1 MMTVHRAQSS
11 PGTVAVVRLFA
22 WSLFAATLSAVA
34 GCDSSEPPDISKQ
47 ATFPTVAAPLPG
59 APTPTVPT
67 KLHQWQDCQ
76 GSDQAWVRR
85 AIVAI
90 AGRRPWG
97 QGEVLAWTDAIA
109 AVRRARG
116 YKFNDGAFTGTEV
129 QWSPAVWEARRIVAL
144 AMTELPSYRLRWTD
158 FVLDALRV
166 NRIET
171 KAQLKCYTQ
180 PGDDY
185 HDKGELA
192 GFVRDH
198 TPTTGDAAPSVF
210 TLGQLVSSALRKDDL
225 SVVWRANLF
234 AMVAKPFEAANVG
247 AKELERSRRQDF
259 GRVFDAAYLH
269 RDFVCMGCHN
279 SQFSTTYHPDPHRN
293 RAWPVFGHF
302 EAALFGSPTGK
313 HPQEEEATKGPSD
326 LRAHAVLRH
335 GGVVDAKNGASP
347 WGWHKDCGRFKVP
360 KDPDPLGHDGYFG
373 LARGATVSVYD
384 LEASL
389 HRGVDRI
396 VQFGLQRL
404 DDGTVDP
411 DDALAWLT
419 AQTIVEQ
426 VWQDVMGAPLTLSNY
441 FPRTEAQRDTLER
454 LTTRFVA
461 KRYALRHLL
470 ADIAVEPLFNP
481 PPPEAGCGDAYAWP
495 RVLDAWSNHASDP
508 AQRNN
513 GPGDGVLALPARQL
527 RRSLHGAL
535 GWPMAA
541 EYPGGEEQTFQLSV
555 GVFLKDAEPG
565 FRSLDF
571 AARLAWEARYGT
583 CAKPNA
589 YDFVDLVA
597 EKATE
602 SANASWG
609 DAVALLKDRLI
620 GEPFVAESETPHVQ
634 ALLGA
639 KLNEKVVGDDAAM
652 RLRRVCGALVSTPQF
667 LLGGLVAPDRQTT
680 PLLTPGS
687 VSYGPQCDNIVTAFT
702 AAKTGYAVM
711 CTASGV
717 SATEN

>member
-1 MMTVHRAQSS
+1 M
-11 PGTVAVVRLFA
+11 
-22 WSLFAATLSAVA
+22 AAIAVA
-34 GCDSSEPPDISKQ
+34 LVACDTSEPPDITKQ
-47 ATFPTVAAPLPG
+47 ATFPQVPAVQPSSTSPAAPPQ
-59 APTPTVPT
+59 V
-67 KLHQWQDCQ
+67 QRWQDCQ

-85 AIVAI
+85 AILAI

-97 QGEVLAWTDAIA
+97 QGEVLAWTDTVA
-109 AVRRARG
+109 AVRRAQG
-116 YKFNDGAFTGTEV
+116 YLFNDGAFTGTQV
-129 QWSPAVWEARRIVAL
+129 PWTPAVWQARRAVAL

-171 KAQLKCYTQ
+171 KGQLKCYTQ

-185 HDKGELA
+185 YDQGELA
-192 GFVRDH
+192 TFVREH
-198 TPTTGDAAPSVF
+198 TPTTGDAAPAPF
-210 TLGQLVSSALRKDDL
+210 TLGHLVSSALRKDDL

-259 GRVFDAAYLH
+259 GRVFNAAYLH

-279 SQFSTTYHPDPHRN
+279 SQFSTTWHPDPHHS

-302 EAALFGSPTGK
+302 EQALFGSPTGK
-313 HPQEEEATKGPSD
+313 HPAEEEASKGPSD
-326 LRAHAVLRH
+326 LRAHAVLRY

-389 HRGVDRI
+389 HRGVDRLA
-396 VQFGLQRL
+396 QFGMQRL

-411 DDALAWLT
+411 DDALAWMT

-454 LTTRFVA
+454 LTAQFVA
-461 KRYALRHLL
+461 RRFSLRALL
-470 ADIAVEPLFNP
+470 ADIAVEPMFNP
-481 PPPEAGCGDAYAWP
+481 PPPEAGCGQAYAWP

-508 AQRNN
+508 QQRNN

-535 GWPMAA
+535 GWPMPA

-571 AARLAWEARYGT
+571 AARLAWEARYGA
-583 CAKPNA
+583 CAKPNTF
-589 YDFVDLVA
+589 DFVDLVA
-597 EKATE
+597 EKAAE
-602 SANASWG
+602 SAQASWA
-609 DAVALLKDRLI
+609 DAVALLKDRLV
-620 GEPFVAESETPHVQ
+620 GEPFVAESEVAHIQ
-634 ALLGA
+634 QLLGA
-639 KLNEKVVGDDAAM
+639 KLSDKVAGDDAAA

-667 LLGGLVAPDRQTT
+667 LLGGLVAPDRQST
-680 PLLTPGS
+680 PMLTPGG
-687 VSYGPQCDNIVTAFT
+687 VSYGPQCETIKTAF
-702 AAKTGYAVM
+702 AAAQSGFAVL
-711 CTASGV
+711 CTADGV